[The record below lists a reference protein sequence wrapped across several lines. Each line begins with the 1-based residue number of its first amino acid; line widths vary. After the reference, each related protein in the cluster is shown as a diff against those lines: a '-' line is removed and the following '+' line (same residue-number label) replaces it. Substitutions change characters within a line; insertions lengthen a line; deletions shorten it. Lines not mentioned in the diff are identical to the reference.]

1 MAAERGIAL
10 SKQDAAQQA
19 ANQAAQEENAVK
31 EKETQTA
38 NQPEPAGCS
47 EVPGKE
53 SEDSLLQ
60 ELKAQLEQ
68 TNAELLKQKDL
79 LLRTAAE
86 YDNYRKRTERERTM
100 VYTDATADAIEK
112 FLPICDN
119 LERALA
125 QQCGTVEDLHKGVE
139 MVYNQMNDVLTKMGV
154 AVIGQEGESF
164 DPELHN
170 AVSHIENEKLGEN
183 VVAEV
188 LQKGYRIGD
197 RIVRYAIVQVAN

>member
-31 EKETQTA
+31 EKEKQVV
-38 NQPEPAGCS
+38 NQPETASCS
-47 EVPGKE
+47 EAPGNE
-53 SEDSLLQ
+53 PADSLLQ

-125 QQCGTVEDLHKGVE
+125 QQGGTVEDLHKGVE
-139 MVYNQMNDVLTKMGV
+139 MVYGQMNDVLTKMGV
-154 AVIGQEGESF
+154 AIIGQEGEAF
-164 DPELHN
+164 NPELHN

>member
-31 EKETQTA
+31 EKEKQVV
-38 NQPEPAGCS
+38 NQPETASCAEAPGNEPA
-47 EVPGKE
+47 
-53 SEDSLLQ
+53 DSLLQ

-68 TNAELLKQKDL
+68 TNAELSKQKDL

-125 QQCGTVEDLHKGVE
+125 QQGGTVEDLHKGVE
-139 MVYNQMNDVLTKMGV
+139 MVYGQMNDVLTKMGV
-154 AVIGQEGESF
+154 AIIGQEGEAF
-164 DPELHN
+164 NPELHN

>member
-1 MAAERGIAL
+1 M

-31 EKETQTA
+31 EKEKQVV
-38 NQPEPAGCS
+38 NQPETASCS
-47 EVPGKE
+47 EAPGNE
-53 SEDSLLQ
+53 PADSLLQ

-125 QQCGTVEDLHKGVE
+125 QQGGTVEDLHKGVE
-139 MVYNQMNDVLTKMGV
+139 MVYGQMNDVLTKMGV
-154 AVIGQEGESF
+154 AIIGQEGEAF
-164 DPELHN
+164 NPELHN